1 MDSFGATEKG
11 CGVELRNS
19 YAPSFFPD
27 EQEYDQGRSEA
38 HEDRANGW
46 RSGEMASPGANERT
60 DNDGEGF
67 AGRPDHGVH
76 SFCVLFARSKSAWR
90 FPVNE
95 ISVLVCRWKA
105 YGVARKRWWRV
116 VS

>member
-1 MDSFGATEKG
+1 MGSVWTTAEGGSGESS
-11 CGVELRNS
+11 NS

-38 HEDRANGW
+38 HEDRANG
-46 RSGEMASPGANERT
+46 RCSGEMASPSANERT
-60 DNDGEGF
+60 DNDGESF

-90 FPVNE
+90 LPVNE

-105 YGVARKRWWRV
+105 YGVARKRSWCV
-116 VS
+116 VL